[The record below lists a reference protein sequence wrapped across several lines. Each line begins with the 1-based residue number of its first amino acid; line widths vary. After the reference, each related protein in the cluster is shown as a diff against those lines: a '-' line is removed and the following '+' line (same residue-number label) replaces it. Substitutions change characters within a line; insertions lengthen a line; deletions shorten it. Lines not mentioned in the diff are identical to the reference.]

1 MPKDVDSNPS
11 TIKEKK
17 KVRGGPQAW
26 LKWQSSSLET
36 GLQLKQKNIIKNVG
50 KSIVHTVYMEPA

>member
-11 TIKEKK
+11 TIKAKK
-17 KVRGGPQAW
+17 KVGGGPQVW

-50 KSIVHTVYMEPA
+50 KSIVHTVYMDPA

>member
-1 MPKDVDSNPS
+1 
-11 TIKEKK
+11 
-17 KVRGGPQAW
+17 VRGGPQAW

-50 KSIVHTVYMEPA
+50 KSIVHTVYMDPA